1 MARPYATIIKVVDSA
16 KNVLFVRRG
25 PGAPTRPGSWEWPGG
40 HVEKGETAPEAA
52 VRELREETG
61 IKFREDELRRIGVE
75 EKPKGLYVYYE
86 ARVPKGQ
93 KVKLSF
99 EHDSFE
105 WRPDVVTNPK
115 WMSKYLSGKD
125 TKGMSTEQKISEA
138 KTEAA
143 VTAGML
149 VGERVLVRQAGK
161 IAAKTAAKQGVKAA
175 GASVPVAGWAVTG
188 ALMAYDAAPEA
199 WAVGKEGV
207 ALGKK
212 SVADI
217 KKAKGFKGKA
227 AAIKKGYVEGMKY
240 QLTGLA
246 RVGTASVVGSDAVKM
261 GREALAEK
269 RAKEA
274 ALKKNSAGSFIVRG
288 GRQMMKRGGKKVA
301 QKVAGR
307 SITGMVALA
316 GGTLVTA
323 MGLGKQAAREYVET
337 KDILK
342 GEKKNPAGY
351 EAEIAAM
358 LRDMPSDWRR
368 QYNLGRRALVAAGGP
383 VLPDTP
389 TPEQAA
395 RLIGITAGGNPSGDS
410 VTGSSRVPKAVRD
423 EAMKGLRLSHENNY
437 GAWSFIGIARAIQLA
452 TTSAVS
458 DTTKSRM
465 GRYFTRHTKD
475 KIAGGFGND
484 DSPSRGYMA
493 WLNWGGE
500 AGRRWVSGDALSNP
514 FQFQAPPFWHR
525 LRLLGSTGYTI
536 YREDGIEKKYAKA
549 VNFSEEDAA
558 LRALAVF
565 LVLERAD
572 MRDAKDA
579 SQGGHKT
586 AASVVLADGRVYSA
600 RRSQNDAFTISG
612 PGLSMPLSWG
622 KWAEVG
628 QYPQTGLFVK
638 SNPYYPYP
646 NWWE

>member
-1 MARPYATIIKVVDSA
+1 MARPYAAIIKVVDSA

-105 WRPDVVTNPK
+105 WRKDVVTNPK

-125 TKGMSTEQKISEA
+125 TKGMSTEQKLSEA

-246 RVGTASVVGSDAVKM
+246 RVGTASVVGSDAVKL

-274 ALKKNSAGSFIVRG
+274 ALKKNSAATSSIKMARRVL
-288 GRQMMKRGGKKVA
+288 KRGGAKITGRGLLLGVASATSLAKVVA
-301 QKVAGR
+301 QEGR
-307 SITGMVALA
+307 DTYDIIR
-316 GGTLVTA
+316 
-323 MGLGKQAAREYVET
+323 GK
-337 KDILK
+337 KH
-342 GEKKNPAGY
+342 KNPASY

-368 QYNLGRRALVAAGGP
+368 QYNLGRSALVSAGGP

-452 TTSAVS
+452 TTPAVS

-465 GRYFTRHTKD
+465 GRYFKRHTKD

-493 WLNWGGE
+493 WLNWGGD
-500 AGRRWVSGDALSNP
+500 AGRRWVSGDAVSNP
-514 FQFQAPPFWHR
+514 FQFQAPPFWQR
-525 LRLLGSTGYTI
+525 VRQLGSIGYTI
-536 YREDGIEKKYAKA
+536 YREDEGERKVPKI
-549 VNFSEEDAA
+549 VNFSDEDAA

-572 MRDAKDA
+572 LRDAKDA
-579 SQGGHKT
+579 TPGDHRTS
-586 AASVVLADGRVYSA
+586 AAVVLADGRVYSA
-600 RRSQNDAFTISG
+600 RRSQNDAFTITG
-612 PGLSMPLSWG
+612 PGLTAPLSWAA
-622 KWAEVG
+622 WAQSG
-628 QYPQTGLFVK
+628 QFPQTGLFVK
-638 SNPYYPYP
+638 SNPYFPYP